1 MTYDYRHTGRLS
13 IDLALTGGK
22 GPAFARFEVIP
33 TPAALDAWLAQS
45 DLAIAR
51 ARATGDDLAVA
62 RRLRWAIW
70 HAVDAAIDGRPL
82 RRADVRAIEDAAAA
96 TPLAPRIAGGWHEP
110 TARAALSTIAR
121 DAIDL
126 LADPAQRAR
135 LRRCAADNCIVPFY
149 DGSRPGRRRWCEDRR
164 CGDRHR
170 HREHRKRTRKGH
182 AR

>member
-1 MTYDYRHTGRLS
+1 MTHDYRHTGRLC
-13 IDLALTGGK
+13 IDLALTGGE

-45 DLAIAR
+45 DLHVAR
-51 ARATGDDLAVA
+51 AGATDDDLAAA

-70 HAVDAAIDGRPL
+70 HAVDAAIDGRPA

-96 TPLAPRIAGGWHEP
+96 PPLTPRVAGGWREP

-126 LADPAQRAR
+126 LADPAQCGR
-135 LRRCAADNCIVPFY
+135 LRRCAAENCIVPFY
-149 DGSRPGRRRWCEDRR
+149 DGSRPGRRRWCEDAR

-170 HREHRKRTRKGH
+170 HRMHRQRRKE
-182 AR
+182 RLP